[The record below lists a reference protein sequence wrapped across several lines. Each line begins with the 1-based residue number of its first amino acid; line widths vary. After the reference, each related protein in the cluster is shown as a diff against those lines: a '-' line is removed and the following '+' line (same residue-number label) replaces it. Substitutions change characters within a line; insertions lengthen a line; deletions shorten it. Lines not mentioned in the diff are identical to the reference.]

1 MLARQQSVAI
11 EMSQVN
17 IHSDRQTDRQIDR
30 QTDRLTDRHCSNLY
44 FHQLETSEDPIRSLK
59 VVEVE
64 KKKEKEKQARN
75 VSKYDNPM

>member
-17 IHSDRQTDRQIDR
+17 IHSDRQIDR

-44 FHQLETSEDPIRSLK
+44 LNQLETSEDPIRSLK